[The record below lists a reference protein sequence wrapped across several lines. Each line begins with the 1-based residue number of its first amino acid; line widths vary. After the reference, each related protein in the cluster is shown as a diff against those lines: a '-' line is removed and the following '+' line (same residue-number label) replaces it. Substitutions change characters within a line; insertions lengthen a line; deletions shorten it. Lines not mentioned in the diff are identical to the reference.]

1 VRAWVEATTA
11 VHGAAQTRATADA
24 PAYSYPSVPDF
35 VTEFAGQAGAH
46 LIGEVKV
53 YNPIRADMTEMR
65 RGAVRPF
72 GATEPQLRSEILGAG
87 ATDECATRALT
98 RYYISGPRRDTPR
111 VAKYAAALRGGHRV
125 VPLIAE
131 VWGGFAVDAMPFLRG
146 LAIARGDTLDVE
158 RLSTTWAAR
167 SFLSRLRSARLSVAG
182 CC

>member
-1 VRAWVEATTA
+1 M
-11 VHGAAQTRATADA
+11 
-24 PAYSYPSVPDF
+24 
-35 VTEFAGQAGAH
+35 
-46 LIGEVKV
+46 KV

-72 GATEPQLRSEILGAG
+72 GATEPQLRSEILGAD

-98 RYYISGPRRDTPR
+98 RYYIHIRPAPRHAPSGEIRRGAPRRPPST
-111 VAKYAAALRGGHRV
+111 V

-131 VWGGFAVDAMPFLRG
+131 VWGGFAVDAMSFLRG

-167 SFLSRLRSARLSVAG
+167 SFLSYDGQRLSVAVTVG
-182 CC
+182 RAGRRDRDRRGTYARAPRATR